1 MSAPPASLTDA
12 PSSRAGGGRGSNL
25 ARRAGVLL
33 VTGRRPYASRTQALE
48 PLQSPGTH
56 SRSPGRGTFTQEEET
71 WSSGRDTQ
79 TPHYGTPPALA
90 TLGPYREGQS
100 LPNPN
105 PFRSVSRRRTTL
117 GPGGLRGDPRRQRGE
132 PQGRGR
138 RGGGLLSHCLSPGI
152 SSAFVWGDTSCRG
165 GCIRLLA
172 LLCSPKSQLLLPAT
186 LALSLSVTLIH
197 LSSSRPPSLSVN
209 HPRGGFTGWPVAGSP
224 ALVPAGRSPCPP
236 P

>member
-12 PSSRAGGGRGSNL
+12 PSGRAGGGRGSNL

-117 GPGGLRGDPRRQRGE
+117 GPGGLLVSHGGLVAPADPRRQRGE

-152 SSAFVWGDTSCRG
+152 SSAFVWGTPAVGAAAS
-165 GCIRLLA
+165 A
-172 LLCSPKSQLLLPAT
+172 CSPCSAPQSP
-186 LALSLSVTLIH
+186 
-197 LSSSRPPSLSVN
+197 SSSFRPPWPSVS
-209 HPRGGFTGWPVAGSP
+209 ASP
-224 ALVPAGRSPCPP
+224 
-236 P
+236 

>member
-1 MSAPPASLTDA
+1 MSAPPPSLTDA
-12 PSSRAGGGRGSNL
+12 PSRRAGGGRGSNL

-79 TPHYGTPPALA
+79 TPHYGTPPAWSPWDLIGRDNPSL
-90 TLGPYREGQS
+90 TLTPSG
-100 LPNPN
+100 
-105 PFRSVSRRRTTL
+105 VSRGGGRPW
-117 GPGGLRGDPRRQRGE
+117 GPAASVVSH
-132 PQGRGR
+132 
-138 RGGGLLSHCLSPGI
+138 GGLLSHCLSPGI

-172 LLCSPKSQLLLPAT
+172 PLCSPKSQLLLPAT
-186 LALSLSVTLIH
+186 LALSFSVTLIH
-197 LSSSRPPSLSVN
+197 LSSGRPPSLSVN

-224 ALVPAGRSPCPP
+224 ALVPASRSPCPP